1 MIDFSHSM
9 MVGDS
14 KVDMDFAQNL
24 GMKKIFIGDLEEVE
38 LTLVDID
45 LVFQSLYDFAIEVKQ
60 YYQNLQL

>member
-1 MIDFSHSM
+1 M

-45 LVFQSLYDFAIEVKQ
+45 LVFQSLYDFAIEIKQ

>member
-1 MIDFSHSM
+1 
-9 MVGDS
+9 
-14 KVDMDFAQNL
+14 
-24 GMKKIFIGDLEEVE
+24 MKKIFIGDLEEVE